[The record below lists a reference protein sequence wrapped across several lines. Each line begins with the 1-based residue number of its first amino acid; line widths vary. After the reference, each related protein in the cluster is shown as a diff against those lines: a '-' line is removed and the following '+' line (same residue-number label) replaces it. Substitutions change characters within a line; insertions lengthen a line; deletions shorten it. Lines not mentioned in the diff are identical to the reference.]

1 MARRILSL
9 NTKRKPSWMLSAL
22 FRSVIAFCGTCVV
35 VSGTASGQE
44 PPSGEGKPRF
54 DVWEYRVEGNTI
66 LDSVAIERA
75 VYGELGPGKTLDDVN
90 AARDSLEK
98 AYRDAG
104 YPTVFVDVPEQAVDE
119 GLVRI
124 AVTEGRVSRV
134 KITGARYYSNGWIR
148 DQLPEVA
155 PGSVPRIDAF
165 QEQLRALNVRSA
177 DRQITPV
184 LRPGQEQGTVEIE
197 LKVEDQLPVNGTV
210 AVNNRSTAN
219 TTPTRL
225 EAAVRYDNLWQR
237 DHSFGL
243 QYQVAPEDPGET
255 QVLAGSYVIRPK
267 ASGNAFAFYA
277 LSSDSNIAIVGG
289 DINVIGKGQ
298 VYGARAILPL
308 PGGEGFLH
316 SLQLGVD
323 FKDFDEVLGFNVEGE
338 EDIVTPITYLNW
350 SLGWNATIPRET
362 RTHSLDLTANFG
374 VRSLANADNK
384 VIDGN
389 VAGEFADKRF
399 KARPN
404 YFYVKGGYA
413 LVQALPWWSTSLA
426 LELQGQ
432 LTPDALISNEQFAT
446 GGMDSVRGY
455 YEGEVLGDY
464 GLQAALEWR
473 SPNLG
478 PRLWKPIGKL
488 YGFGFVDGAH
498 LRLND
503 PLPDQAANTTVLSAG
518 VGLQLLADP
527 LTAALDFAVP
537 LKDGPNTLKGDDRLL
552 FSVSYGF

>member
-1 MARRILSL
+1 MFYSHYW
-9 NTKRKPSWMLSAL
+9 P
-22 FRSVIAFCGTCVV
+22 VIGACVTCVV
-35 VSGTASGQE
+35 MSGAAGGQE
-44 PPSGEGKPRF
+44 APAAEAKPRF
-54 DVWEYRVEGNTI
+54 DVWEYRVEGNTV

-75 VYGELGPGKTLDDVN
+75 VYGQLGPGKTLDDVN
-90 AARDSLEK
+90 AARESLEK

-134 KITGARYYSNGWIR
+134 RITGARYYSNGWIR
-148 DQLPEVA
+148 DQLPEIT

-177 DRQITPV
+177 DRQLTPV

-197 LKVEDQLPVNGTV
+197 LKVEDQLPVNGVLT
-210 AVNNRSTAN
+210 VNNRNSPN
-219 TTPTRL
+219 TTATRL

-243 QYQVAPEDPGET
+243 QYQVAPENPQET
-255 QVLAGSYVIRPK
+255 EVLAASYVLRPK
-267 ASGNAFAFYA
+267 ASGTAFAFYG
-277 LSSDSNIAIVGG
+277 LTSNSDIATVGG
-289 DINVIGKGQ
+289 DISVIGSGQ
-298 VYGARAILPL
+298 VYGTRAILPL
-308 PGGEGFLH
+308 PAGDAFFH

-323 FKDFDEVLGFNVEGE
+323 FKDFGETVGFNAEGE

-350 SLGWNATIPRET
+350 SVGWNATVPRET
-362 RTHSLDLTANFG
+362 RTHSYDLTLNFG
-374 VRSLANADNK
+374 VRNLANGDQ
-384 VIDGN
+384 
-389 VAGEFADKRF
+389 EFADKRY
-399 KARPN
+399 KGLPN
-404 YFYVKGGYA
+404 YIYLRGGYEI
-413 LVQALPWWSTSLA
+413 VQALPLWSTSLA
-426 LELQGQ
+426 LELSGQ
-432 LTPDALISNEQFAT
+432 LTTDALISNEQFAA

-464 GLQAALEWR
+464 GIQFDLEWR
-473 SPNLG
+473 TPNLG
-478 PRLWKPIGKL
+478 PGLWNSIGNL

-498 LRLND
+498 LLLND
-503 PLPDQAANTTVLSAG
+503 PLPGQVDNATLLSTG

-537 LKDGPNTLKGDDRLL
+537 LRDGPTTVKGDERLL
-552 FSVSYGF
+552 FSLSYGF